1 MSGTAAPMETPAPS
15 FWRDPSLPFIEARSI
30 EDGRR
35 IRYGAHSHETFSL
48 GAVTGG
54 RSIYVNGRMR
64 ASVGAGAVVLMN
76 PEEVHAC
83 NPLDDAPWSYRM
95 LYVDVGWLTALQH
108 DLGFDRNGDFQGFST
123 RVSEDVGLHRALG
136 QFHALL
142 TDDRTDAMRKEEAAI
157 DFFSAVHRRLLPAS
171 LQRSCKT
178 TEMPAHRQWPEYRLR
193 RAAEYI
199 DANFARPLRLG
210 EICAAAQ
217 LSESHLI
224 RAFKRHYGLT
234 PHAYLVNRRVQYSR
248 SQLKRGRAISDVAL
262 EAGFADQAH
271 LQRVFK
277 RMVAATPAQY
287 QRMR

>member
-1 MSGTAAPMETPAPS
+1 MTSTATPV
-15 FWRDPSLPFIEARSI
+15 FWRDPSLSFIEARWI

-35 IRYGAHSHETFSL
+35 IRYGVHSHETFSI

-54 RSIYVNGRMR
+54 RSIYVGGRMR
-64 ASVGAGAVVLMN
+64 AEVGAGAVVLMN

-95 LYVDVGWLTALQH
+95 LHVDAGWLGALQH
-108 DLGFDRNGDFQGFST
+108 DLGFDRNSDFQAFST
-123 RVSEDVGLHRALG
+123 RVSDDAALHRALG
-136 QFHALL
+136 RFHALL
-142 TDDRTDAMRKEEAAI
+142 TDEDIEPMRKEEAAI
-157 DFFSAVHRRLLPAS
+157 AFFSAVHRRLLPAPRP
-171 LQRSCKT
+171 RSFDT
-178 TEMPAHRQWPEYRLR
+178 GENGAHRQWPEYRLR
-193 RAAEYI
+193 RAAEFI

-210 EICAAAQ
+210 DICATAQ

-224 RAFKRHYGLT
+224 RAFKQHYGLT

>member
-1 MSGTAAPMETPAPS
+1 MTTPAPA
-15 FWRDPSLPFIEARSI
+15 FWRDPSLPFFEARSI
-30 EDGRR
+30 HDGRR
-35 IRYGAHSHETFSL
+35 IRYGAHSHETFSI

-54 RSIYVNGRMR
+54 RSLYVNGRMR

-95 LYVDVGWLTALQH
+95 LYVDVGWLSALQH
-108 DLGFDRNGDFQGFST
+108 ELGFDHHRDFHAFST
-123 RVSEDVGLHRALG
+123 RVSDDALLHRALER
-136 QFHALL
+136 FHALL
-142 TDDRTDAMRKEEAAI
+142 MDEGTDVMRKEEAAI

-171 LQRSCKT
+171 EQPSSGSLGGN
-178 TEMPAHRQWPEYRLR
+178 PAPSQWPEYRLR

-210 EICAAAQ
+210 DICAAAQ